1 MSLNYDSCSVSC
13 NDSSSLCSRHTTTTC
28 GSAADGH
35 NSQGGTDIATYGVE
49 SIATADGNS
58 QGGSDDA
65 TYGLESIA
73 TAGVTTTAA
82 TSFNVDSSSQ
92 TSAALAD
99 AQISQL
105 KGKIVMLQK
114 RNKNLLLQ
122 IGRMS
127 GSESNVG
134 SGVEG
139 REDSNDTDTGSHN
152 AGFILQVREAIKT
165 VIGWKRYRRWG
176 KKRVGALLAKV
187 VFDEATFVPHLL
199 CLARKHFRENVFTA
213 FNILREMD
221 LAGGTLS
228 YEGIEVLR
236 RVETKGVKGFRGSMI
251 PSKSELKRM
260 AGVVEWYAREQCPFR
275 LQQTTKGESV
285 QFDYAKA
292 MLCVAKAFHLDIIG

>member
-35 NSQGGTDIATYGVE
+35 NSQGGTDISTYGVE
-49 SIATADGNS
+49 SIATADDNS

-105 KGKIVMLQK
+105 KGKIVMIQK

-152 AGFILQVREAIKT
+152 AGFILQVREAM
-165 VIGWKRYRRWG
+165 V
-176 KKRVGALLAKV
+176 
-187 VFDEATFVPHLL
+187 
-199 CLARKHFRENVFTA
+199 C
-213 FNILREMD
+213 
-221 LAGGTLS
+221 
-228 YEGIEVLR
+228 
-236 RVETKGVKGFRGSMI
+236 
-251 PSKSELKRM
+251 
-260 AGVVEWYAREQCPFR
+260 Q
-275 LQQTTKGESV
+275 
-285 QFDYAKA
+285 
-292 MLCVAKAFHLDIIG
+292 